1 MKEIMPETKKINT
14 KELTKLISNE
24 IDYNIYEVSDV
35 LKGLSDVIQEQLQ
48 QGNSVK
54 LQGLGTFHPKPN
66 LSKNYRLPTGEL
78 CKSEGSMGVRFAPD
92 AFLVKSLNTKG

>member
-1 MKEIMPETKKINT
+1 MTVQKKINT
-14 KELTKLISNE
+14 KELTRLVANH
-24 IDYNIYEVSDV
+24 IDYNLYEVSDV
-35 LKGLSDVIQEQLQ
+35 LKGLSDVIQEQLR

-78 CKSEGSMGVRFAPD
+78 FKSEGSMGVRFAPD
-92 AFLVKSLNTKG
+92 AFLIKNLNTKG